1 MSPAPRLERWIVT
14 LALVSAL
21 AGFAAGR
28 LSARLSA
35 EPLPS
40 AGAFGEFRRAFEAEF
55 QLSPDRRRALAS
67 VLDAYQGHLETLQA
81 RGLAA
86 LGPELARLNQSL
98 TEILRNRVLPESERE
113 RFDQLCRVRSPAWPA
128 G

>member
-1 MSPAPRLERWIVT
+1 MSAAPRLERWIVT

-21 AGFAAGR
+21 AGFAGGQ

-35 EPLPS
+35 EPP
-40 AGAFGEFRRAFEAEF
+40 APPGAFGEFRRAFEAEF
-55 QLSPDRRRALAS
+55 RLGPDRRRALTS
-67 VLDAYQGHLETLQA
+67 VLDAYQGHLEALEA

-86 LGPELARLNQSL
+86 LGPELERLNQSL
-98 TEILRNRVLPESERE
+98 SEILRNRVLPEAERE
-113 RFDQLCRVRSPAWPA
+113 RFDQLCRARRLGAPA